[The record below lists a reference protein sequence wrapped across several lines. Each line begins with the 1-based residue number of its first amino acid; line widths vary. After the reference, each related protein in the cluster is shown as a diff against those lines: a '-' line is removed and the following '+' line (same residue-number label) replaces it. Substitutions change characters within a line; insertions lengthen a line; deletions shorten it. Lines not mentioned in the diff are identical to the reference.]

1 MTIKDTV
8 VNLSVFIFCIAKDQF
23 IYTIPH
29 TYLTVIISF
38 NELASK
44 SITMFLIIL
53 GLLLIIIISAAAKN
67 NFAIAKFVGIGRIVG
82 LLFILIG
89 ISTACIK
96 QIDAGEVG
104 VKVLFGSVQN
114 EVLQSGLHF
123 VNPLLDIKR
132 LDVKTQN
139 YTMSGVHDEGDK
151 AGDDAIRVLTSDGLE
166 VTIDLTVLY
175 RVVAADAPRLLR
187 ETGEDFRDKIVRP
200 ITRTKIRD
208 NAVYYQAVD
217 LFGNKRDEFQQR
229 IYKTIEDDFKKR
241 GLMLEQL
248 LVRNITLPNSVKAS
262 IESKINAE
270 QDAKKMEFV
279 LLKEKQEAE
288 RKRVEAQGIADY
300 QRIINT
306 GLTDQQLQYEQ
317 IKAMKEIA
325 LSQNAK
331 IIVMGKG
338 NTPLII
344 DGKQ

>member
-1 MTIKDTV
+1 M
-8 VNLSVFIFCIAKDQF
+8 A
-23 IYTIPH
+23 
-29 TYLTVIISF
+29 
-38 NELASK
+38 
-44 SITMFLIIL
+44 LIIL
-53 GLLLIIIISAAAKN
+53 GLILLIVVSV
-67 NFAIAKFVGIGRIVG
+67 IAKSNPSVAKFAGAGRLVG
-82 LLFILIG
+82 LLFVVFG
-89 ISTACIK
+89 IMTACIK
-96 QIDAGEVG
+96 QIDAGEIG
-104 VKVLFGSVQN
+104 VKKLFGSIQN
-114 EVLQSGLHF
+114 DVLQSGLHF
-123 VNPLLDIKR
+123 VNPLLEITRIDT
-132 LDVKTQN
+132 KTQN
-139 YTMSGVHDEGDK
+139 YTMSGVNDEGQK
-151 AGDDAIRVLTSDGLE
+151 SGDDAIRVLTSDGLE

-175 RVVAADAPRLLR
+175 RVVATEAPRLLK
-187 ETGEDFRDKIVRP
+187 ETGDDYRDKIVRP

-229 IYKTIEDDFKKR
+229 IYRSIEEDFKKR

-317 IKAMKEIA
+317 IKAMKELA
-325 LSQNAK
+325 LSANAK
-331 IIVMGKG
+331 VIVMGKG
-338 NTPLII
+338 GAPIII